1 MSTKCRHSSGLGSDL
16 PADRRKNGDPCGSS
30 GAGNALPPVGGP
42 DARANNVGR
51 ASRPSDAENGLKMG
65 QTPGGSCLQL
75 LWTPHSQPN
84 FLYHATVPCKQRY
97 LLVNAKNSLQLRQ
110 FPEATSG
117 LHPRRNRP
125 QPRVKSGYCRTE
137 PRGLA
142 YYKCVPL

>member
-84 FLYHATVPCKQRY
+84 FLYHATGPCNQRY
-97 LLVNAKNSLQLRQ
+97 LRPALKERQRIASAFVECRDELRCSVS
-110 FPEATSG
+110 FAPKLRGVA
-117 LHPRRNRP
+117 NRSERSP
-125 QPRVKSGYCRTE
+125 HLRSPK
-137 PRGLA
+137 
-142 YYKCVPL
+142 